1 MKNIFK
7 IFFRDLKNI
16 SKNKAALIIIIGIC
30 VIPSLYAW
38 INLKATWDPYS
49 NTGNLPVAVVNEDKG
64 AVVNGKEINIGDEII
79 DKLKDNKDIAWKFV
93 TDEQGQEGV
102 KTGEYYAMIEIPDNF
117 SSLITNTQNIG
128 AEKPDIIYLVNQ
140 KANAIATKITDVA
153 TTKLTEEIKSSM
165 RSAVTDAA
173 GSTLN
178 EVGDL
183 SLIHI

>member
-49 NTGNLPVAVVNEDKG
+49 NTGNLPVAVVNDDKG

-93 TDEQGQEGV
+93 TDEQGQE
-102 KTGEYYAMIEIPDNF
+102 
-117 SSLITNTQNIG
+117 L
-128 AEKPDIIYLVNQ
+128 
-140 KANAIATKITDVA
+140 
-153 TTKLTEEIKSSM
+153 
-165 RSAVTDAA
+165 
-173 GSTLN
+173 
-178 EVGDL
+178 
-183 SLIHI
+183 